1 MIRIDIIS
9 VLPQLIESPFNAS
22 IIKRAIE
29 KYVIEMA
36 EDIED
41 VIDAERVLVENN
53 KSFSLE
59 EVMKELNINIDSQDG
74 NLEN

>member
-1 MIRIDIIS
+1 MIFIAVMRG
-9 VLPQLIESPFNAS
+9 ESKIA
-22 IIKRAIE
+22 
-29 KYVIEMA
+29 
-36 EDIED
+36 
-41 VIDAERVLVENN
+41 ENN